1 MKRFDSDLIKNS
13 ANFTPLNPVTF
24 LKKAAYIFPKRKS
37 IVYNDRSYNW
47 EETYSRCKKFA
58 SALHISGYKKGD
70 IIGFLAMNTPEL
82 YEAHYSVPMAGMI
95 LNAMN
100 YRLDYKT
107 LAYIIDHSELK
118 LIFAD
123 LEFLETAKK
132 AVSSSQ
138 RKPEIIII
146 EDETAGFN
154 NTSEYLDY
162 EVFLS
167 KGNINFEEIS
177 IEDEWDTISI
187 NYTSGTTG
195 NPKGVLTHY
204 RGSYLNA
211 LGNII
216 EWNMESHPIYLWTL
230 PMFHCNGWCFPWTI
244 AAKAGTNICLRK
256 VSSETMFSAISKYN
270 VNYLC
275 GAPIVLGMLIDSS
288 IREKIKLDYTC
299 KVMTA
304 AAPPPAAVLQSMQEI
319 GFEVTH
325 VYGLTEVYGPCVV
338 CAWDPEWDNLS
349 KEKQAEIK
357 SRQGV
362 AYIVQE
368 GIRVVN
374 QNDFSDVPRDGK
386 TIGEVLLRG
395 NITMKGYLKNLE
407 ATQEAFSGG
416 WFHTGDLGVMYEN
429 GYVQL
434 KDRLKDIIISGG
446 ENISSIE
453 IENCIYDLD
462 AVLACGVVAM
472 QDDKWG
478 EVPCVFIELKP
489 ESNLSKE
496 KIIEHC
502 RSKLASF
509 KIPKEVIFCS
519 IPKTSTGKI
528 QKFELRKLTP
538 HRVKTS

>member
-1 MKRFDSDLIKNS
+1 MKKFDSELTKNS

-82 YEAHYSVPMAGMI
+82 YEAHFSVPMAGMI

-118 LIFAD
+118 LLFTD
-123 LEFLETAKK
+123 LEFLEKAKK

-154 NTSEYLDY
+154 NTSEYSDY

-256 VSSETMFSAISKYN
+256 VSSETMFSAISKHN

-288 IREKIKLDYTC
+288 NREKIKLDYTC

-349 KEKQAEIK
+349 KETQADIK

-386 TIGEVLLRG
+386 TIGEVLLR
-395 NITMKGYLKNLE
+395 
-407 ATQEAFSGG
+407 
-416 WFHTGDLGVMYEN
+416 
-429 GYVQL
+429 
-434 KDRLKDIIISGG
+434 
-446 ENISSIE
+446 
-453 IENCIYDLD
+453 
-462 AVLACGVVAM
+462 
-472 QDDKWG
+472 
-478 EVPCVFIELKP
+478 
-489 ESNLSKE
+489 
-496 KIIEHC
+496 
-502 RSKLASF
+502 
-509 KIPKEVIFCS
+509 
-519 IPKTSTGKI
+519 
-528 QKFELRKLTP
+528 
-538 HRVKTS
+538 

>member
-37 IVYNDRSYNW
+37 IIYNYRSYNW
-47 EETYSRCKKFA
+47 EETYSRCKRFA

-118 LIFAD
+118 LLFAD

-138 RKPEIIII
+138 KKPEIIII

-177 IEDEWDTISI
+177 IEDEWDTIAI

-256 VSSETMFSAISKYN
+256 VSSEAMYYAIAKHN

-275 GAPIVLGMLIDSS
+275 GAPIVLGMLVDSS
-288 IREKIKLDYTC
+288 IREKIKFNHSC

-338 CAWDPEWDNLS
+338 CAWDPEWNNLS
-349 KEKQAEIK
+349 LEKQADIK

-374 QNDFSDVPRDGK
+374 QKDFSDVPKDGE

-395 NITMKGYLKNLE
+395 NITMKGYLKNIK
-407 ATQEAFSGG
+407 ATEEAFSGG

-434 KDRLKDIIISGG
+434 KDRSKDIIISGG

-462 AVLACGVVAM
+462 SVLSCGVVAM
-472 QDDKWG
+472 KDEKWG

-489 ESNLSKE
+489 EAKLSKQQ
-496 KIIEHC
+496 IIKHC
-502 RSKLASF
+502 RSNLASF
-509 KIPKEVIFCS
+509 KIPKEVIFCT

-538 HRVKTS
+538 R

>member
-1 MKRFDSDLIKNS
+1 MKKIDNELTKNS
-13 ANFTPLNPVTF
+13 ANYTPLNPTTF
-24 LKKAAYIFPKRKS
+24 LKKVAFNFPNRKS
-37 IVYNDRSYNW
+37 IIYNNRSYNW
-47 EETYSRCKKFA
+47 IDTYSRCKKFA
-58 SALHISGYKKGD
+58 SALHLCGYEKGD

-82 YEAHYSVPMAGMI
+82 YEAHFSVPMVGMI

-100 YRLDYKT
+100 YRLDNKT
-107 LAYIIDHSELK
+107 IAYIIDHSELK
-118 LIFAD
+118 LLFVD
-123 LEFLETAKK
+123 LEFLEVAKK
-132 AVSSSQ
+132 AVSISQ
-138 RKPEIIII
+138 KNPEIIII
-146 EDETAGFN
+146 EDETEGLN
-154 NTSEYLDY
+154 NTSNFISY
-162 EVFLS
+162 EDFLS
-167 KGNINFEEIS
+167 KGNTNFEEIS
-177 IEDEWDTISI
+177 LEDEWNTIAI

-204 RGSYLNA
+204 RGAYLNA
-211 LGNII
+211 LGNIV

-256 VSSETMFSAISKYN
+256 VSSEAMYTAIVKHK

-275 GAPIVLGMLIDSS
+275 GAPIVLGMLVDSN
-288 IREKIKLDYTC
+288 IREKVEFTHLC

-304 AAPPPAAVLQSMQEI
+304 AAPPPAAVLQSMQES

-338 CAWDPEWDNLS
+338 CAWDPEWNNLS
-349 KEKQAEIK
+349 LEKQADIK

-374 QNDFSDVPRDGK
+374 QKDFSDVPKDGE

-395 NITMKGYLKNLE
+395 NITMKGYLKNIK
-407 ATQEAFSGG
+407 ATEEAFSGG

-434 KDRLKDIIISGG
+434 KDRSKDIIISGG

-462 AVLACGVVAM
+462 SVLSCGVVAM
-472 QDDKWG
+472 KDEKWG

-489 ESNLSKE
+489 EAKLSKQQ
-496 KIIEHC
+496 IIKHC
-502 RSKLASF
+502 RSNLASF
-509 KIPKEVIFCS
+509 KIPKEVIFCT

-538 HRVKTS
+538 R

>member
-1 MKRFDSDLIKNS
+1 MKKFDNELTKNS
-13 ANFTPLNPVTF
+13 ANYTPLNPITF
-24 LKKAAYIFPKRKS
+24 LKKVAFTFPKRKS
-37 IVYNDRSYNW
+37 IIYNDRSYNW
-47 EETYSRCKKFA
+47 NDTYIRCKKFA
-58 SALHISGYKKGD
+58 SALHNYGYKKGD

-100 YRLDYKT
+100 YRLDQKT
-107 LAYIIDHSELK
+107 IAYIIDHSELK
-118 LIFAD
+118 LLFVD
-123 LEFLETAKK
+123 LEFLEVAKK
-132 AVSSSQ
+132 AVSISQ
-138 RKPEIIII
+138 ENPEIIII
-146 EDETAGFN
+146 EDETEGLN
-154 NTSEYLDY
+154 NTSNFMSY
-162 EVFLS
+162 EDFLS
-167 KGNINFEEIS
+167 KGNTNFEEIS
-177 IEDEWDTISI
+177 LEDEWNTIAV

-204 RGSYLNA
+204 RGAYLNA

-216 EWNMESHPIYLWTL
+216 EWNMESHPVYLWTL

-256 VSSETMFSAISKYN
+256 VSSESMYSAISKHN

-275 GAPIVLGMLIDSS
+275 GAPIVLGMLVDTDM
-288 IREKIKLDYTC
+288 REKIKFYHSC

-349 KEKQAEIK
+349 KEKQADIK

-374 QNDFSDVPRDGK
+374 QKDFSDVPKDGK

-395 NITMKGYLKNLE
+395 NITMKGYLKNIK
-407 ATQEAFSGG
+407 ATEEAFLGG

-434 KDRLKDIIISGG
+434 KDRSKDIIISGG

-453 IENCIYDLD
+453 IENCIYDLES
-462 AVLACGVVAM
+462 VLACGVVAM
-472 QDDKWG
+472 KDDKWG
-478 EVPCVFIELKP
+478 EVPCIFIELKP
-489 ESNLSKE
+489 ETKLSKQQ
-496 KIIEHC
+496 IIEHC
-502 RSKLASF
+502 RSNLASY

-538 HRVKTS
+538 R

>member
-1 MKRFDSDLIKNS
+1 MKKIDNELTKNS
-13 ANFTPLNPVTF
+13 ANYTPLNPTTF
-24 LKKAAYIFPKRKS
+24 LKKVASNFPNRKS
-37 IVYNDRSYNW
+37 IIYNNRSYNW
-47 EETYSRCKKFA
+47 IDTYHRCKKFA
-58 SALHISGYKKGD
+58 SALHLCGYEKGD

-100 YRLDYKT
+100 YRLDHKT
-107 LAYIIDHSELK
+107 IAYIIDHSELK
-118 LIFAD
+118 LLFVD
-123 LEFLETAKK
+123 LEFLEVAKK
-132 AVSSSQ
+132 AVSISQ
-138 RKPEIIII
+138 KNPEIIII
-146 EDETAGFN
+146 EDETEGLN
-154 NTSEYLDY
+154 NTSDFISY
-162 EVFLS
+162 EDFLS
-167 KGNINFEEIS
+167 KGNTNFEEIS
-177 IEDEWDTISI
+177 LEDEWNTIAI

-204 RGSYLNA
+204 RGAYLNA
-211 LGNII
+211 LGNIV

-256 VSSETMFSAISKYN
+256 VSSEAMYTAIAKHK

-275 GAPIVLGMLIDSS
+275 GAPIVLGMLVDSN
-288 IREKIKLDYTC
+288 IREKVEFTHLC

-304 AAPPPAAVLQSMQEI
+304 AAPPPAAVLQSMQES

-338 CAWDPEWDNLS
+338 CAWDPEWNNLS
-349 KEKQAEIK
+349 LEKQADIK

-374 QNDFSDVPRDGK
+374 QKDFSDVPKDGK

-395 NITMKGYLKNLE
+395 NITMKGYLKNIK
-407 ATQEAFSGG
+407 ATEEAFSGG

-434 KDRLKDIIISGG
+434 KDRSKDIIISGG

-462 AVLACGVVAM
+462 SVLSCGVVAM
-472 QDDKWG
+472 KDEKWG

-489 ESNLSKE
+489 EAKLSKQQ
-496 KIIEHC
+496 IIKHC
-502 RSKLASF
+502 RSNLASF
-509 KIPKEVIFCS
+509 KIPKEVIFCT

-538 HRVKTS
+538 R